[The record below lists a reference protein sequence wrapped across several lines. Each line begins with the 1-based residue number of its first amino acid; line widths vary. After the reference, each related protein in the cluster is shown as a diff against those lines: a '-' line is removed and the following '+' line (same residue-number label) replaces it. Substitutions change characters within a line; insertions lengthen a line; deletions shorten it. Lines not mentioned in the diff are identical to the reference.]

1 VVGAG
6 ASGLH
11 TAYRLA
17 GNGLTSMVVLEA
29 QNRQVKQFSRRE
41 FIKSYHFSFRVGG
54 RVHTIPINNNFIE
67 LGAQWIHGEGENPL
81 WKFAKEAKVSG
92 FHMVFKL

>member
-41 FIKSYHFSFRVGG
+41 FIKSLYL
-54 RVHTIPINNNFIE
+54 TIFHSE
-67 LGAQWIHGEGENPL
+67 LVEGFTL
-81 WKFAKEAKVSG
+81 SQSTIT
-92 FHMVFKL
+92 L